1 MASNDAD
8 RVKAKL
14 KDEFGAL
21 FILNRYEDGIKATQ
35 NLISDFWLNHSFLL
49 GYQWTYVEADSGVV
63 RDVANDD
70 DREQVVIN
78 RMWPNSRILV
88 GKLTQR
94 EMTFENLPTAADD
107 GSVRGARIGESIIRA
122 TKEAHDWEGLREK
135 AAWATW
141 KGGTAAISVDWDPEA
156 GHVTVGPTDT
166 TKEIRGGDTV
176 EQVLTISEFVIEPG
190 VRDGETARWW
200 IKAEALPPE
209 VVQSIYELEEAP
221 GADMLA
227 GTSGIQRR
235 LVSSTGL
242 ATRTSSGADGDN
254 LTLVL
259 TYYERPNH
267 LAPEGRISVV
277 VDNQIVQGENP
288 EIGETMPWPFPWDDH
303 LNIAIIRETVME
315 TEWAGRTI
323 LSMARGVQSAFNAAW
338 SNLLEHMKLAGN
350 ARLAVPESSID
361 AIDEFTDLPGEIV
374 PFPDGSTPP
383 FYLQPA
389 QLPAWLID
397 TPVNLA
403 MQMDDIMGVQ
413 DINRGQAPAN
423 VESGFAVSIIAEQSE
438 TPVGRLSK
446 EIAKAFSKTASMCLQ
461 LFEAEVTSTRKTV
474 VAEDGQP
481 PSTTSWSGKD
491 LLGQTAIKVP
501 LDSVVPRNRAAQLQ
515 LAKDLQAGGLIT
527 TLDEFITVAE
537 LADGDSILEKVDPDT
552 ARARRENH
560 AFRAGKGAFVE
571 SFDNHE
577 THLREHNILR
587 KSQAWEQM
595 TSKEREALDTHMEGH
610 EVSAA
615 EEAGKMQN
623 SLAVGGAGLAGA
635 PTADEI
641 PLPPELAGMDQLG
654 ESLPPDFSGGQTPP
668 SGDNIPDVQLPPI

>member
-1 MASNDAD
+1 MATDAD
-8 RVKAKL
+8 RVKAVL
-14 KDEFGAL
+14 KDEYGAL
-21 FILNRYEDGIKATQ
+21 FILNRYEDGIKATR

-49 GYQWTYVEADSGVV
+49 GYQWTYVEAESGVV

-78 RMWPNSRILV
+78 RMWPNSRVLI

-122 TKEAHDWEGLREK
+122 TKETHDWEGLREK
-135 AAWATW
+135 ASWACW
-141 KGGTAAISVDWDPEA
+141 KGGTCAISVDWDPDA

-166 TKEIRGGDTV
+166 SREARGGDTV
-176 EQVLTISEFVIEPG
+176 EQVLTISEFVVEPG

-209 VVQSIYELEEAP
+209 VAQSIYELEEAP

-242 ATRTSSGADGDN
+242 ATRTSSGADGNN

-277 VDNQIVQGENP
+277 IDNKIVQGENP
-288 EIGETMPWPFPWDDH
+288 ETGEKMSWPFPWDDH

-315 TEWAGRTI
+315 TEWAGRTV

-361 AIDEFTDLPGEIV
+361 AIEEFTDLPGEIIS
-374 PFPDGSTPP
+374 FPDGSTPP

-403 MQMDDIMGVQ
+403 LQMDDIMGVQ
-413 DINRGQAPAN
+413 DINRGVAPAN
-423 VESGFAVSIIAEQSE
+423 IESGFGISILAEQSE

-446 EIAKAFSKTASMCLQ
+446 EIAKAFSKIASMCLQ
-461 LFEAEVTSTRKTV
+461 LFEAEVKSTRKTI
-474 VAEDGQP
+474 VAEEGQP
-481 PSTTSWSGKD
+481 PSATTWVGKD

-501 LDSVVPRNRAAQLQ
+501 YDSVVPRNRAAQLQ

-537 LADGDSILEKVDPDT
+537 LADGNAILEKVDPDT

-571 SFDNHE
+571 SFDNHKI
-577 THLREHNILR
+577 HLKEHNILR
-587 KSQAWEQM
+587 KSRAWELM
-595 TSKEREALDTHMEGH
+595 TEKEREVLDDHMEGH

-623 SLAVGGAGLAGA
+623 SLAVGGSGLADA

-641 PLPPELAGMDQLG
+641 PLPPEMAGMEQLG
-654 ESLPPDFSGGQTPP
+654 ESMPPDIGGQAPP
-668 SGDNIPDVQLPPI
+668 SGDSIPDAQLPPLI